1 MGSSELSYGFYSG
14 GLHGDGQRHVL
25 LEDFHALESFDATD
39 ADAYRRRYAS
49 LFLDDGSARK
59 GGSGCV
65 YHGRNAWGDDLAV
78 KVIESGGVVAAEDGV
93 AACADAAK
101 AADALQSAIFKREY
115 EAQRMLSGVRGFPTL
130 YGWGRLDGQPAI
142 VMEWLTGETL
152 EHARQQL
159 AIDDRGAIPPHT
171 AAALGRDIFDL
182 IARMELFDAGLVHRD
197 LSPANIMIATNEKSV
212 LEQAQE
218 GAFEL
223 RLIDFGS
230 SVLPRRA
237 PSLTEVGGAL
247 RGATPDFAPPE
258 MLTEDVPGV
267 VALRKSSA
275 VDVYAAASIVYLL
288 LSGQAPYDLKAAA
301 LAPEGTSSY
310 YLKKTQELPRVLEDA
325 HRAATD
331 LPSILERERAVD
343 GTLAAALE
351 GAGPD
356 ADDAQLRK
364 ALRVVDGQI
373 AEVVLACLEPAQEL
387 RPTAASVRDALGG
400 IAATYAQDAASA
412 LRGEEVAPSRSLQ
425 NVLARER
432 RDAAR
437 SARGYKHEHA
447 GRFGALDTVVR
458 VAAVVILAATMVVVG
473 ASCDGAAATF
483 ALGPLSWSGLLSGW
497 VVGIALAVP
506 AAVGY
511 CLRWRDGARTAGFL
525 RGTIGIAAATVL
537 LCIAFASLRFEMA
550 SMGNL
555 LLWAVVLCAAIAWVP
570 MVLDFTGSLRD
581 SSSPG
586 ASKRAALGE

>member
-78 KVIESGGVVAAEDGV
+78 KVIESGGVVAAEEGTV
-93 AACADAAK
+93 GPDAAK
-101 AADALQSAIFKREY
+101 TVDALQSAIFKREY

-142 VMEWLTGETL
+142 VMEWLTGATL

-159 AIDDRGAIPPHT
+159 AIDDRGAVPPHT
-171 AAALGRDIFDL
+171 AAVLGRDLFDL

-212 LEQAQE
+212 LEQARE

-237 PSLTEVGGAL
+237 SSLTEVGGAL
-247 RGATPDFAPPE
+247 RGATPDFAAPE

-267 VALRKSSA
+267 ASLRKSSA

-288 LSGQAPYDLKAAA
+288 LGGQTPYDLKSAV

-310 YLKKTQELPRVLEDA
+310 YLKKTQELPRALEDA

-356 ADDAQLRK
+356 VDDAQLRK

-387 RPTAASVRDALGG
+387 RPTAARVRDALGS

-425 NVLARER
+425 NVLAREL
-432 RDAAR
+432 RDAGAMAKDGR
-437 SARGYKHEHA
+437 RREHA

-458 VAAVVILAATMVVVG
+458 VAAVVILAVTMVVVG

-511 CLRWRDGARTAGFL
+511 CLRWRDRVRTAGFL

-537 LCIAFASLRFEMA
+537 LCVAFASLRFEMA